1 MSLHVSAGEIVGI
14 AGVSGNGQSELL
26 QAIAG
31 LVETD
36 TGSIKLGDED
46 LTGRSVR
53 ERREAGIAHIPEDRY
68 MWGAS
73 KDDTI
78 EENALMGYQYKASY
92 SKMGWLKRKIFKSS
106 VEEWINEFSIKA
118 TSSKQKQENCLGK
131 SAKLIV
137 ARELGQNTSFLLA
150 AEPTRGVDIGAME
163 RIHDALI
170 QKGIMALLFY
180 LYRLSCRRLSHY
192 QIEF

>member
-1 MSLHVSAGEIVGI
+1 
-14 AGVSGNGQSELL
+14 
-26 QAIAG
+26 
-31 LVETD
+31 
-36 TGSIKLGDED
+36 
-46 LTGRSVR
+46 
-53 ERREAGIAHIPEDRY
+53 

-118 TSSKQKQENCLGK
+118 TSSKQKAGELSGGNLQ
-131 SAKLIV
+131 KLIV

-170 QKGIMALLFY
+170 QKRNNGSAILLVSSELSEIISLSDRILVMYEGSIVGELTREEATEEKLSILMAGGTVEGDTVAET
-180 LYRLSCRRLSHY
+180 S
-192 QIEF
+192 